1 MLQGIPPLS
10 VCLIEEHEDHIKAAA
25 AWALGQI
32 GKHTTEHARHV
43 AVANV
48 LPTLLDIYV
57 DTRSS
62 EDLKMKASRFVVFA
76 ARCINCNQEV

>member
-1 MLQGIPPLS
+1 MLQGISPLS
-10 VCLIEEHEDHIKAAA
+10 ACLIEEQEDHIKAAA

-32 GKHTTEHARHV
+32 GRHTVEHARHV

-48 LPTLLDIYV
+48 LPTLLDIFM

-62 EDLKMKASRFVVFA
+62 EDLKMKASRFVVWY
-76 ARCINCNQEV
+76 ISCNQEV